1 MEKQCP
7 VCNKIFITLNGRQK
21 YCSSRCNKKRWK
33 LDNKEKV
40 LLDNKEYLRV
50 RASKKKKLAE
60 KELICPRCGKTF
72 LNTKSKNYSYI
83 RFCSF
88 NCQNI
93 YNRSK
98 RREKERE
105 SEPMRKCLACGEL
118 FDPREFRAYKTVQTC
133 SRKCTKKLWRMKH
146 KDDPEYKKY
155 RALRQRNRKHRIRA
169 NGGNVTNQE
178 WEEIKRKVGY
188 RCVVCGEKE
197 PFKQSCTTLTQ
208 DHIVPISK
216 GGKHIKENLQ
226 PLCMECNIRKYNK

>member
-7 VCNKIFITLNGRQK
+7 VCNKIFTTLNGRRK
-21 YCSSRCNKKRWK
+21 YCSDNCRRKKWRKENYERYLEVNRRAWK
-33 LDNKEKV
+33 RKQDKKV
-40 LLDNKEYLRV
+40 
-50 RASKKKKLAE
+50 SLAE
-60 KELICPRCGKTF
+60 KELICPYCGKSF
-72 LNTKSKNYSYI
+72 LNTKSRNYSYI
-83 RFCSF
+83 RFCSPS
-88 NCQNI
+88 CQRAH
-93 YNRSK
+93 NRAKK
-98 RREKERE
+98 REEERE
-105 SEPMRKCLACGEL
+105 SEPMRKCLACGEM

-133 SRKCTKKLWRMKH
+133 SRKCTRKLWRMKH
-146 KDDPEYKKY
+146 KNDPAYKKY

-226 PLCMECNIRKYNK
+226 PLCMECNIRKHNK